1 MTHAKKGNM
10 AEATQKITRFN
21 KTGLLSL
28 IVCLL
33 IGGIVGSI
41 SVAIGDIVYTSPR
54 VLTSLFLAA
63 LFLTILIYLLILK
76 MKEGWEITDARLIF
90 AVFFLLYGIC
100 PPLLGRQKWDV
111 YSDQINMYAAFC
123 FWLGSLGILASL
135 LFNKKSNAKVQE
147 KIISPDFLL
156 GVKLVSIAGFLI
168 GVFLLMLDYGRFGNI
183 FELLAMKRD
192 VRMSLIS
199 STRGNLPY
207 LYFLFVSSSMY
218 FCSIVYSGKRKIVK
232 KYAFFGLAVLPIISL
247 WLFEGERG
255 NIMTLGLIL
264 LAIWSSRYLIKVSIK
279 WVIFLGLL
287 WILFSFIGYIRGAVT
302 VAIRTY
308 NPKVIVSYIKE
319 RAEWRWL
326 YPREFSGPY
335 LTLTTSIDRKEE
347 LKYGQTYLEAI
358 QYLLPRSLFPGEK
371 PLTIGHEFGEYM
383 QSLIDHKG
391 KIGMGFLPVAEAYIN
406 FGWIGPG
413 VMMFLIGVCI
423 NYLSSFRK
431 KNRFLWII
439 LYANLLPLAW
449 KFNRTG
455 FANCFFY
462 TIYTIG
468 TLVLLYIL
476 VLLFSQAVLLAREKK
491 QNFRCKMISI
501 HEGESNFGL

>member
-1 MTHAKKGNM
+1 M
-10 AEATQKITRFN
+10 AEDNQKSKRFN

-41 SVAIGDIVYTSPR
+41 SVAICNIAYSLPH

-90 AVFFLLYGIC
+90 AVFFLLYSIC
-100 PPLLGRQKWDV
+100 PPLLGRQKWDA
-111 YSDQINMYAAFC
+111 YSDEINMYAAFC

-135 LFNKKSNAKVQE
+135 LFRKKSNRKMQE
-147 KIISPDFLL
+147 KVISPNFSL
-156 GVKLVSIAGFLI
+156 GVELVSIVGFLI
-168 GVFLLMLDYGRFGNI
+168 GVFLLVVDYSRFGSI
-183 FELLAMKRD
+183 FQLLAMKRD
-192 VRMSLIS
+192 ARMSLIS

-218 FCSIVYSGKRKIVK
+218 FYSIVHSAKRRIVK
-232 KYAFFGLAVLPIISL
+232 KYVFFGLAVLPIIIL

-255 NIMTLGLIL
+255 NIMTIGLIL
-264 LAIWSSRYLIKVSIK
+264 LAVWSSRFLIKVSIK

-308 NPKVIVSYIKE
+308 NPKVITSYIKE
-319 RAEWRWL
+319 RAEWRWF

-335 LTLTTSIDRKEE
+335 LTLTASIDRKEE
-347 LKYGQTYLEAI
+347 FRYGRTYLQAI
-358 QYLLPRSLFPGEK
+358 PYLLPRSLYPGEK

-383 QSLIDHKG
+383 QSLVDHKG
-391 KIGMGFLPVAEAYIN
+391 KIGVGFLPVAEAYIN
-406 FGWIGPG
+406 FGWIGPAI
-413 VMMFLIGVCI
+413 MMFLIGICI

-431 KNRFLWII
+431 KKTFFWTI

-449 KFNRTG
+449 EFNRTG

-462 TIYTIG
+462 TIYSIG
-468 TLVLLYIL
+468 TLVFLYIL
-476 VLLFSQAVLLAREKK
+476 ILLFSEAVLLTKEKK
-491 QNFRCKMISI
+491 QNFRCKTISTYQ
-501 HEGESNFGL
+501 GESNVGL